1 MQSLAVGLMMLLHTL
16 VGAFSGVVP
25 PASVV
30 AVRTTVPSMLS
41 HRHNRDVLR
50 MVLLPSRDDANPQVE
65 DQEAHNPVQERA
77 LESVPGNAYLT
88 DKPSDDPLVTCYM
101 SPDSQEDEKPRWV
114 CTERGALGNAGDA
127 DDTY

>member
-1 MQSLAVGLMMLLHTL
+1 MQSLTVGLIMLPTL
-16 VGAFSGVVP
+16 ATTFSVVVP
-25 PASVV
+25 PVSVV
-30 AVRTTVPSMLS
+30 TARTMAPSMLS

-50 MVLLPSRDDANPQVE
+50 MVVSRDDANLQVE
-65 DQEAHNPVQERA
+65 DQEARNPQERA

-101 SPDSQEDEKPRWV
+101 TPESEEDEKPRWV
-114 CTERGALGNAGDA
+114 CTERVALGNAGDA

>member
-1 MQSLAVGLMMLLHTL
+1 MQSLAVGLIVLPTL
-16 VGAFSGVVP
+16 AAAFSGVVP

-30 AVRTTVPSMLS
+30 AARTTAPSMLS

-50 MVLLPSRDDANPQVE
+50 MVVSRDDANLHVE
-65 DQEAHNPVQERA
+65 DQEAHNPVQEQA
-77 LESVPGNAYLT
+77 LESVPGNAYFT

-101 SPDSQEDEKPRWV
+101 SPESEEDEKPRWV